1 MKFEYLCDHML
12 LAPMLAQL
20 HFAEWGPLLPSWSE
34 TEALEELRTH
44 RARVAVPTTMLALEE
59 IGDRSPA
66 LIGSVSLLK
75 NDDDRIRDYSPWL
88 ASLIVLPAY
97 RGKGY
102 GIALV
107 ERCVQE
113 AHVLGIERLYLYTAG
128 QQAFY
133 ARLGWRVVASVPLGS
148 STHVDVMAI
157 VPGDGKARS

>member
-1 MKFEYLCDHML
+1 MNFAYLCDHMQF
-12 LAPMLAQL
+12 APMLAGL

-34 TEALEELRTH
+34 AEALEELRTH
-44 RARVAVPTTMLALEE
+44 RARTAIPTTMLALD
-59 IGDRSPA
+59 GPSSA
-66 LIGSVSLLK
+66 LLGSVSLLQ

-88 ASLIVLPAY
+88 ASLIVLPTY

-113 AHVLGIERLYLYTAG
+113 ARMLGIERLYLYTAG

-133 ARLGWRVVASVPLGS
+133 ARLGWQVVDSVPLGS
-148 STHVDVMAI
+148 RAQVDVMAI
-157 VPGDGKARS
+157 VPGAEKIRS